1 MSGRAGRPKY
11 DNYEESI
18 AIANAQKSKEEIEET
33 YLHGEPEVI
42 YSKLAAE
49 PVLRTYILSLIATGF
64 TPTKNKLSD
73 FFSKTLWAHHYGDM
87 WQLEKIINKMLD
99 LLEEWE
105 FINIEGNKDF
115 SSANE
120 DNILKAT
127 KLGKRVAEL
136 YLDPLTAN
144 YFITCLQTATSTNT
158 EPFSYLQM
166 ISHTLELRPLL
177 RVRVKNQDMIDAALV
192 MYDDNLLEDYST
204 YEFMYDEYSE
214 FLNSVKTGLFFNDWI
229 NENNEEILLEKFDI
243 RPGEIS
249 MKKNR
254 ADWLLYTC
262 SELSKLLGFHA
273 LLKDIQKLRLRLKY
287 GAKEEL
293 LPLLKF
299 KNIGQVRARK
309 LYNNDIKNVASVK
322 RADFMN
328 LSQLLG
334 HNVSIGIKKQV
345 GQDFSKL
352 KVKPTKRKGQL
363 SLNKY

>member
-1 MSGRAGRPKY
+1 
-11 DNYEESI
+11 
-18 AIANAQKSKEEIEET
+18 
-33 YLHGEPEVI
+33 
-42 YSKLAAE
+42 
-49 PVLRTYILSLIATGF
+49 
-64 TPTKNKLSD
+64 
-73 FFSKTLWAHHYGDM
+73 
-87 WQLEKIINKMLD
+87 
-99 LLEEWE
+99 
-105 FINIEGNKDF
+105 
-115 SSANE
+115 
-120 DNILKAT
+120 
-127 KLGKRVAEL
+127 
-136 YLDPLTAN
+136 
-144 YFITCLQTATSTNT
+144 
-158 EPFSYLQM
+158 
-166 ISHTLELRPLL
+166 
-177 RVRVKNQDMIDAALV
+177 
-192 MYDDNLLEDYST
+192 
-204 YEFMYDEYSE
+204 MYDEYSE